1 MKRWLGI
8 PLSTAAL
15 VLAVAP
21 AAHAAFLMTPQID
34 FATDPIQ
41 VGSSG
46 TGTLAFSN
54 DSTTNVTATPIN
66 EIVLEPSCRLPG
78 ETPPCTNR
86 EPGIFSISSG
96 TGVTGTS
103 CAGITFNVT
112 TGIAPFAGSLEFIPQ
127 SAIPP
132 MLPNATCAINFTYTA
147 LAVPTFD
154 TQGED
159 GIQTDQLAE
168 VRAEPNG
175 GGPTQ
180 FGPGTGDTTIN
191 PAPPATN
198 QQPPPA
204 ATPAPAPT
212 AKKCKKKRKTAF
224 IAKKCRKKK

>member
-1 MKRWLGI
+1 MKRWMIL
-8 PLSTAAL
+8 LSTAAL
-15 VLAVAP
+15 SLAFAP
-21 AAHAAFLMTPQID
+21 AANAAFSMDTVID

-54 DSTTNVTATPIN
+54 DSTTNVTATPID

-78 ETPPCTNR
+78 QTPPCSNR

-103 CAGITFNVT
+103 CAGITFDVT
-112 TGIAPFAGSLEFIPQ
+112 TGIVPFAGSLEFAPQ

-132 MLPNATCAINFTYTA
+132 MPPNATCAINFTYTA
-147 LAVPTFD
+147 LAVPTVD

-159 GIQTDQLAE
+159 GIQTDQLSE

-175 GGPTQ
+175 GGGIS
-180 FGPGTGDTTIN
+180 FGPGTGDTTVT
-191 PAPPATN
+191 PAPPATT
-198 QQPPPA
+198 PPPA
-204 ATPAPAPT
+204 AAPTPIAAPAKKKCKKAKKRSASA
-212 AKKCKKKRKTAF
+212 AKKCKKK
-224 IAKKCRKKK
+224 